1 MSLGWN
7 WVVNIRVS
15 GVELG
20 AEDGGRKPEPKVH
33 VTCRHVPQHHIPVS
47 GGAEELTTT
56 PVPAA
61 ADSHRQREGK
71 KESEEGGRE

>member
-1 MSLGWN
+1 M
-7 WVVNIRVS
+7 VNVRVS

-20 AEDGGRKPEPKVH
+20 AEDGGWKPELKVH

-47 GGAEELTTT
+47 GGAEEFATT

-61 ADSHRQREGK
+61 ADSHQQREGK
-71 KESEEGGRE
+71 KEREEGGRE